1 MNKHLTT
8 GLRIRIIILQFVA
21 VVGLMAG
28 AFGAFYAN
36 SFTNAQIH
44 DMLAPEQIAF
54 PQNAAQGLPSD
65 LSAYAGQQVLTGDQA
80 HAYAEKF
87 IGLHLKEIGTDSN
100 GVSHPY
106 SYWSGVARTAPDAA
120 SKAKA
125 QGIADT
131 LFKGETLRA
140 ILNEAWSFS
149 VFGQIAYFVGF
160 GLALAAGVVLLALVF
175 EVIEFLRH
183 RNSYAEAPLSGTI
196 VREPVGA
203 R

>member
-1 MNKHLTT
+1 MTR
-8 GLRIRIIILQFVA
+8 GIRVRIIILQIVA
-21 VVGLMAG
+21 VLGLAFG
-28 AFGAFYAN
+28 SFGAFYAYN
-36 SFTNAQIH
+36 FTNNQIH

-54 PQNAAQGLPSD
+54 PQNAAQGLPAN

-87 IGLHLKEIGTDSN
+87 IGLHLKEIGVDAN

-106 SYWSGVARTAPDAA
+106 SYWSGQARTAPDAA
-120 SKAKA
+120 TKAKD

-149 VFGQIAYFVGF
+149 VFGQIAYYAGI
-160 GLALAAGVVLLALVF
+160 GLALAGAVVLLALIF
-175 EVIEFLRH
+175 EVIELTRH
-183 RNSYAEAPLSGTI
+183 WNITAAVVTGAASAQ
-196 VREPVGA
+196 RELVGA